1 MMARL
6 IPKIF
11 YSDIRDGF
19 DLFVGCLGFS
29 VLHQDDN
36 LMVVGRDGIKA
47 YLVQDVVF
55 AAKDR
60 PELTIETDSIHA
72 LFDDISS
79 RRPYMLP
86 RNDAQVK
93 RQPWG
98 SLEFSVRDATG
109 VCVVFRQW

>member
-1 MMARL
+1 MMTCL

-11 YSDIRDGF
+11 YADIRDGF

-29 VLHQDDN
+29 VLHQDEQ
-36 LMVVGRDGIKA
+36 LMVVGRDGVKA

-60 PELTIETDSIHA
+60 PELTIETDTIHA

-79 RRPYMLP
+79 RRPYMLQ
-86 RNDAQVK
+86 RNAAQVR

-98 SLEFSVRDATG
+98 SLEFVVRDPTG